1 MVVFDLPGTCC
12 IKLSKLHCNSDF
24 CSKAGNCGIGS
35 KPGVTCLVTM
45 TSAANQV
52 NLPGDKQT
60 RCNLSGDCDFC
71 SKPGVCNPSG
81 SNGFCSEQCVTCLA
95 VMIFVAEQVCHA

>member
-12 IKLSKLHCNSDF
+12 IKLSV
-24 CSKAGNCGIGS
+24 NCIATVTSVAKQVTGICS
-35 KPGVTCLVTM
+35 KPGVSCLATM

-52 NLPGDKQT
+52 NLPGNKQT

-95 VMIFVAEQVCHA
+95 VMIFVAEQECHA